1 VLRGACT
8 KLGIIAVFAC
18 AGVIPSAAS
27 AHPMLDRA
35 VAAYEE
41 ANFTSAL
48 RTFDVAARNADLS
61 VEELLELFEMRALVH
76 HALGD
81 DASMRA
87 DLRKLNAVRPSY
99 ELGRLAPP
107 PVRDAFEEVRTE
119 NAGANGVELRL
130 NGKSLDGAQWMVAK
144 VLRVPDGLVDHVTLQ
159 CSVDQSRRTIS
170 QTSRGT
176 KTQLRLPTS
185 GKHEGC
191 AATARTRQGAV
202 LFSTT
207 IDGYALPHLSTSAG
221 AFQMPK
227 YQQLTDA
234 PKAKKK
240 KWPWIVAASVVALG
254 GGIAAGVLISQRSN
268 STNDAATG
276 PVTVSW

>member
-1 VLRGACT
+1 V
-8 KLGIIAVFAC
+8 KHGIIAVFVWIGLVPAT
-18 AGVIPSAAS
+18 AS

-35 VAAYEE
+35 VASYEE

-48 RTFDVAARNADLS
+48 RTFDAAARNADLS

-81 DASMRA
+81 EPSMRA
-87 DLRKLNAVRPSY
+87 DLRRLSAVRPSY
-99 ELGRLAPP
+99 ELSRLAPP
-107 PVRDAFEEVRTE
+107 PVREAFEDLRAE
-119 NAGANGVELRL
+119 NAGAKGVELRL
-130 NGKSLDGAQWMVAK
+130 DGRRVDDTAWMVAK

-159 CSVDQSRRTIS
+159 CSVERSSRTIS

-176 KTQLRLPTS
+176 QTRLKLPAS

-191 AATARTRQGAV
+191 AATARTRQGSV

-207 IDGYALPHLSTSAG
+207 IDGYALPHLSTSTD

-227 YQQLTDA
+227 YQERADT
-234 PKAKKK
+234 PKAKK
-240 KWPWIVAASVVALG
+240 KWPWILAASLVVVG
-254 GGIAAGVLISQRSN
+254 GGIAAGVLISQRSQN
-268 STNDAATG
+268 SDQAATS